1 VHTARNGKRDK
12 LGVALA
18 GGGFRASLFHLGVLR
33 RLAELDLLRH
43 VQVLS
48 TVSGGAIIGSLYMLV
63 LKRYM
68 DEHGSLSRDQYI
80 AVMDEVQDLLTTAI
94 GKNLRTRLLM
104 NPFRLFRIITTPMTV
119 SQSMARLYERHIYR
133 DAVSGLKDVHPLP
146 GRLGAIALRELKIK
160 PGGDEPAGGIDA
172 HNLSQAASGGSS
184 IPKLVLN
191 ATSLN
196 TGSPFRFSSSE
207 IGDSRLG
214 YFRNDG
220 ELQELLLRRK
230 LFHAHETAFLQE
242 RLDRSPGA
250 RTVIMNG
257 ETYEYG
263 TISLALWWRTGRRY
277 DENRGLHPWDDLF
290 RVEGFPGLLPGME
303 FGTLRRMKLSAWY
316 ILKGMGQTPPIDGGM
331 TVQEHL
337 DVFWE
342 AMRQVDEELADR
354 LEPKTIMPG
363 QEPFRD
369 LVLKFFLEL
378 YLLRSAEVVSEDIA
392 SDWDHLTLGDAVG
405 ASACFPPVF
414 PPFQVLGFYDD
425 LHVTRLGLT
434 DGGVYDNMG
443 LDALI
448 EENCTWLIVSDTSGL
463 FHSKQRVS
471 RGRVGMCA
479 RMADVLMNDVATK
492 QKEMLR
498 TRRRFSMLLGL
509 ANRPSSQLTPTPE
522 VPLPE
527 RFEKRMRTCYETRG
541 LAFFHID
548 SVPLGGEGCAP
559 MPPEI
564 QHLIARLRT
573 DLDGFGAV
581 ETAALVNHGYDMA
594 DRYVRKYFGQWP
606 HKDPAHWK
614 PAQTCPFAA
623 AFEEREKKILDAG
636 SSRFLRALRL
646 GAPVSWVFTIAA
658 VCALVYLTRDVE
670 LSVRQ
675 IVETLAAGSLAVLRY
690 PLEWIVGGWTDLA
703 MPVPVLLVS
712 VILAAGAFLAC
723 REWCSR
729 QNLRCVSL
737 LRFAAG
743 IRKAFLGYSGNAAWV
758 LSLILTAIVCLGI
771 SCLAW
776 VSHVFFYLPFKA
788 AADFKAAKDP

>member
-1 VHTARNGKRDK
+1 

-48 TVSGGAIIGSLYMLV
+48 TVSGGSIVGALYMLV
-63 LKRYM
+63 LKQYM

-80 AVMDEVQDLLTTAI
+80 AVMDDVQELLTTAI

-104 NPFRLFRIITTPMTV
+104 NPFRLFRIITTPRTV
-119 SQSMARLYERHIYR
+119 SQSMARLYERHVYR
-133 DAVSGLKDVHPLP
+133 GVVSKLKDVHPVP
-146 GRLGAIALRELKIK
+146 GRPGAIAIRELKIR
-160 PGGDEPAGGIDA
+160 PGGNEPGGGIDA
-172 HNLSQAASGGSS
+172 HNLRQAAHGGSS

-214 YFRNDG
+214 YFRNDA
-220 ELQELLLRRK
+220 ELRELILRRK
-230 LFHAHETAFLQE
+230 LFHTHEADFLQE
-242 RLDRSPGA
+242 RLDRSRGA
-250 RTVIMNG
+250 QVVTMNG
-257 ETYEYG
+257 DTYEYG
-263 TISLALWWRTGRRY
+263 TVSLVLWWRTGRRY

-290 RVEGFPGLLPGME
+290 RVEGFPGLLSGMD

-316 ILKGMGQTPPIDGGM
+316 ILKGMRQTPPIGGGM
-331 TVQEHL
+331 TVREHM
-337 DVFWE
+337 DIFWE
-342 AMRQVDEELADR
+342 AMRQVDEELAER
-354 LEPKTIMPG
+354 LEPKTVMPG

-369 LVLKFFLEL
+369 LVLQFFLEL
-378 YLLRSAEVVSEDIA
+378 YLVRSAAVMSEDIA

-414 PPFQVLGFYDD
+414 PPFQILGFYDD

-463 FHSKQRVS
+463 FHLEERVS
-471 RGRVGMCA
+471 KGRVGMCA
-479 RMADVLMNDVATK
+479 RMADVLMNDVAAK
-492 QKEMLR
+492 QKDMLR

-509 ANRPSSQLTPTPE
+509 AGQPSVQLTPTPE
-522 VPLPE
+522 VPFPAQ
-527 RFEKRMRTCYETRG
+527 FEKRMRTCYETRG

-548 SVPLGGEGCAP
+548 SVPLGGQGCTP

-594 DRYVRKYFGQWP
+594 DRYIRKYFGQWP
-606 HKDPAHWK
+606 HRDPTFWK
-614 PAQTCPFAA
+614 PAHTRPFPDAT
-623 AFEEREKKILDAG
+623 FKEREKKILEAG
-636 SSRFLRALRL
+636 RSRFLRALKL

-658 VCALVYLTRDVE
+658 VCLLVFLTRDAE

-675 IVETLAAGSLAVLRY
+675 IVEAVAAGTLMALRY
-690 PLEWIVGGWTDLA
+690 PLEWIVGGWTDLT
-703 MPVPVLLVS
+703 MPVPALLLAVAMAVGAS
-712 VILAAGAFLAC
+712 LAYRKWTSGGDLRCVKLLRLAAGT
-723 REWCSR
+723 W
-729 QNLRCVSL
+729 
-737 LRFAAG
+737 
-743 IRKAFLGYSGNAAWV
+743 KAILGYSGNAAWV
-758 LSLILTAIVCLGI
+758 LSMILTAIVCLGI

-776 VSHVFFYLPFKA
+776 VSHVFFYLPFKV
-788 AADFKAAKDP
+788 AADFKTAKIP